1 MWGFWLKP
9 PPLQNFQFNLKISL
23 NMSAGFEDLI
33 PWEFRITMHGVSM
46 DICSGTTQFDVACE
60 NSRLS
65 FLLPARDVSPAKSP

>member
-1 MWGFWLKP
+1 
-9 PPLQNFQFNLKISL
+9 
-23 NMSAGFEDLI
+23 MSAGFEDLI

-46 DICSGTTQFDVACE
+46 DICSGTTQFDVASE